1 MTKLWLFL
9 KQIISSKYLSFLLR
23 YYLGFLFITG
33 GISKISYPS
42 GFAETLVSYQIV
54 PYWSV
59 NFFAIALPW
68 VELVCG
74 VFLIIGL
81 RTRAVAVIISI
92 LLATFATGLLINLIR
107 GAAIYCGCFSNAGDR
122 ISWWDVPRD
131 LLWVLFA
138 IQIFFFDRKFLGFA
152 QK

>member
-1 MTKLWLFL
+1 MTKRWLFL
-9 KQIISSKYLSFLLR
+9 KQIISSQYLSFLLR

-59 NFFAIALPW
+59 NFFSIALPW

-74 VFLIIGL
+74 VLLIIGL
-81 RTRAVAVIISI
+81 RTRAVTVIISM
-92 LLATFATGLLINLIR
+92 LLVTFAAGLLLNLIR
-107 GAAIYCGCFSNAGDR
+107 NAPISCGCFSNSGDR
-122 ISWWDVPRD
+122 ISWWDIPRD

-138 IQIFFFDRKFLGFA
+138 IQIYFFDRIFLLYR
-152 QK
+152 K

>member
-9 KQIISSKYLSFLLR
+9 KQIISSQYLSFLLR
-23 YYLGFLFITG
+23 YYLGFLFITS

-92 LLATFATGLLINLIR
+92 LLVTFATGLLINLIR
-107 GAAIYCGCFSNAGDR
+107 GASIYCGCFSNAGDR
-122 ISWWDVPRD
+122 INWWDIPRD
-131 LLWVLFA
+131 LLWLLFA
-138 IQIFFFDRKFLGFA
+138 IQIFFFDRIFLLD
-152 QK
+152 KK

>member
-42 GFAETLVSYQIV
+42 DFAETLVSYQIV

-74 VFLIIGL
+74 VLLIIGL

-92 LLATFATGLLINLIR
+92 LLVTFATGLLINLIR